1 MKEFIT
7 PEYRC
12 RLAPWILSC
21 IDVKRKSGYLYNNEA
36 LFLKRFDRFVID
48 NGFDTGHLGRDVV
61 EAWMELKETES
72 VNSRNY
78 RVAAVRILG
87 KHMQSFGQD
96 AYVAPPLRGEPRP
109 LMHYPSRDEII
120 ALFKTIDAMVPKL
133 SLRHSYAH
141 VEVPIILRLCYC
153 LGMRVGECVN
163 LRMEDVDLLAG
174 RILITHSKG
183 DKHRY
188 VYPRW
193 DMIALLQRYLCRIR
207 ELAGSSVWVFPSQ
220 GDLSRPISRAV
231 VSTHYREAWKRCC
244 NENGISYGAK
254 DPTVHALRH
263 SFTVH
268 RINGWAEEEKELSE
282 YLPYL
287 SRHLGH
293 SGIQESY
300 YYYHLLDSV
309 SFAVRMGINNASRF
323 GKEAYEYHEEAR

>member
-1 MKEFIT
+1 MKAFIT
-7 PEYRC
+7 PEYRS

-21 IDVKRKSGYLYNNEA
+21 IDIKRKSGYLYNNEA
-36 LFLKRFDRFVID
+36 LFLKRFDCFVTD
-48 NGFDTGHLGRDVV
+48 GGFDTGRLDRDVV

-87 KHMQSFGQD
+87 EHMRSLGQD

-109 LMHYPSRDEII
+109 LMHYPSRDEIA
-120 ALFKTIDAMVPKL
+120 ALFRAVDARMPKR

-141 VEVPIILRLCYC
+141 IEVPVILRLCYC
-153 LGMRVGECVN
+153 LGMRIGECVN
-163 LRMEDVDLLAG
+163 LRVEDVDLSLG

-188 VYPRW
+188 VYPGW
-193 DMIALLQRYLCRIR
+193 DMVALLERYLGRIG
-207 ELAGSSVWVFPSQ
+207 ELAGPSAWVFPSQ
-220 GDLSRPISRAV
+220 GDPSRPVSRAV
-231 VSTHYREAWKRCC
+231 ASAHYRDAWKRCC
-244 NENGISYGAK
+244 KENGISYGAK
-254 DPTVHALRH
+254 NPTVHALRH

-268 RINGWAEEEKELSE
+268 RINGWAEEGEEISGL
-282 YLPYL
+282 LPYL

-300 YYYHLLDSV
+300 HYYHLLDSV
-309 SFAVRMGINNASRF
+309 SYGVRMGINNASRF
-323 GKEAYEYHEEAR
+323 GKEAYEYHEEK